1 MSEAHRT
8 GTGEMEELSQSKIE
22 KLESLEAKGIIC
34 KDCKHYDV
42 CGEGTELL
50 CVGFEIL
57 DESRVKLSGR

>member
-1 MSEAHRT
+1 
-8 GTGEMEELSQSKIE
+8 MEELSQSKIE